1 MCIFRICADMLYME
15 ELDPQRDITMYIHT
29 KAISSYALNALV
41 DVMQY
46 VKPDVATVC
55 VGTVAG
61 VASTVLA
68 AGQRYDHTHT
78 HTHSLC
84 VCV

>member
-78 HTHSLC
+78 LSLS